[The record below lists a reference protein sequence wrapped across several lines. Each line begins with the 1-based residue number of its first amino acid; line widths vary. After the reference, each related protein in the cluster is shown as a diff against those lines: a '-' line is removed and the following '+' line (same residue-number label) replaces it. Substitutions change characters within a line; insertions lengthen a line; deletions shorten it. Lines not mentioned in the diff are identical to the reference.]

1 MADPTEL
8 NDRQK
13 IVIMTLNSL
22 GAGQSAAQIA
32 AGAHIELGDPR
43 GVAQTIR
50 RMPEYV
56 EVAPKGGYRLTRR
69 GKAQAAKLTA

>member
-1 MADPTEL
+1 MAATADL

-13 IVIMTLNSL
+13 AVISTLHNQ
-22 GAGQSAAQIA
+22 GPGKTAGEITFAAD
-32 AGAHIELGDPR
+32 LGDPR

-56 EVAPKGGYRLTRR
+56 EKAPKGGYKLTRR
-69 GKAQAAKLTA
+69 GQAAARKLAE